1 MKMKRKTVSKCIIGI
16 VIIVGLLA
24 LYSYR
29 DQLFNESETP
39 ATTTVKNSLPPG
51 KQYLFTGYI
60 FRKATDAV
68 HFHEL
73 ILRDKEIASNWVDR
87 MEKEGNAVLI
97 SGLGDAVVV
106 IDHFGSQPF
115 DYSRIQFADGKQGW
129 IPDFELKDKTNKKLA
144 KHKKFAK
151 NIPEDPMTRYNQR
164 MASEGGH

>member
-1 MKMKRKTVSKCIIGI
+1 MKRKTVSKCIIGI

-24 LYSYR
+24 LYTYR
-29 DQLFNESETP
+29 DQLLNESGAP
-39 ATTTVKNSLPPG
+39 AARTVQNGLPPG
-51 KQYLFTGYI
+51 KQYLFSGYI

-68 HFHEL
+68 HFHDL
-73 ILRDKEIASNWVDR
+73 ILRDKEIASSWVDR

-97 SGLGDAVVV
+97 PGLGDAVVV

-129 IPDFELKDKTNKKLA
+129 IPDFELKDKTNKKLV

-151 NIPEDPMTRYNQR
+151 NTTEDPMTGYNQR

>member
-1 MKMKRKTVSKCIIGI
+1 MKRRTVSRCIVGI

-29 DQLFNESETP
+29 DQLFNESGTP
-39 ATTTVKNSLPPG
+39 TTTAVKNSLPPG
-51 KQYLFTGYI
+51 KQYLFKGYI

-73 ILRDKEIASNWVDR
+73 MLRDNEVASNWVDR
-87 MEKEGNAVLI
+87 IEKEGNAVLI
-97 SGLGDAVVV
+97 SGPGDTVVV
-106 IDHFGSQPF
+106 VDHFGSRPS

-151 NIPEDPMTRYNQR
+151 NAVEDPMTRYNRR
-164 MASEGGH
+164 MTSDGGH